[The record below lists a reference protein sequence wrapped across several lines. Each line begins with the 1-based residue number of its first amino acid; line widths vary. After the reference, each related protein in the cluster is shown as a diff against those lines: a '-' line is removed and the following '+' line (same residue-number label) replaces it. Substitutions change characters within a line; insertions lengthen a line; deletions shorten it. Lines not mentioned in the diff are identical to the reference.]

1 MKTITCDEYRALLDR
16 LLDGETLSQEEE
28 DAMRT
33 HEASCEECALLRE
46 ALTLQEEDLAAL
58 AEETPPMPENLHA
71 RWMAAVEADA
81 AERKD
86 TETGTAA
93 GRRTGR
99 GWTRWLSVAAALVLV
114 LGGTLLT
121 RDRLPRRQ
129 ALRAQM
135 AAEIAAENRRTD
147 PPAAARKTTAGPV
160 RATSAPAAPLATA
173 QPTPIPV
180 PESEKAA
187 NTVPEPMM
195 DMAMEEPAVEIAMEA
210 EEAAPEALAQGGVYE
225 LEEAF
230 EEEGAFEDALLYEDA
245 AMAPAPEEEPAAEEP
260 FAPAEEPRT
269 AEQAPT
275 EKAALTEEAAPAEEA
290 ARTAEADPA
299 EESAPAAPHTEKP
312 AQTKELPPES
322 FGDFLRDVGDFLFS
336 GKRWIVWPCA
346 AAVCIAFLI
355 ARRRR

>member
-46 ALTLQEEDLAAL
+46 ALTLQEKDLAAL
-58 AEETPPMPENLHA
+58 AEETPPMPEDLHA

-81 AERKD
+81 AERKN
-86 TETGTAA
+86 TE
-93 GRRTGR
+93 RRTSR

-147 PPAAARKTTAGPV
+147 PPAAARKTTA
-160 RATSAPAAPLATA
+160 APIPAQAMSVPLATA
-173 QPTPIPV
+173 QPTPVPV

-195 DMAMEEPAVEIAMEA
+195 DMAMEEPAVEIAMET

-225 LEEAF
+225 LDEAF
-230 EEEGAFEDALLYEDA
+230 EEEDAFEDALLYEDA

-269 AEQAPT
+269 AEQVPA
-275 EKAALTEEAAPAEEA
+275 EEARTEEAAPAEEA
-290 ARTAEADPA
+290 ARTEEAAPAAEGR
-299 EESAPAAPHTEKP
+299 APAAPHTEKP
-312 AQTKELPPES
+312 AQSKELPPET